1 MTAATNLATSLRV
14 PLSAPDVGERELRYV
29 EEVIRSGHLSLGPA
43 LTKFEEK
50 FAAIIG
56 RKHAIAVNSGTSA
69 LHLCIRAAGIGAGHE
84 VITTSF
90 SFVAST
96 NCLLYENAVPVFVDI
111 DPATLNISP
120 LTIRQFLQK
129 FCVRDAHRRVIDRE
143 TGREVK
149 GILPVHV
156 FGLPCDMQ
164 PIREL
169 AEEYGLAVIEDS
181 CEAIGASYHGKQAGT
196 FGDMSCFAFYPNKQ
210 MTTGEGG
217 MIVTDDERL
226 AKLCRSMRNQG
237 RGQDGSWLGH
247 ERIGYNYRLSD
258 IHCALGL
265 AQVERLGELLRKR
278 DRVARAYHRA
288 LQGIP
293 HLRRLEDVP
302 GAERSWFVYIV
313 ELAPGVER
321 GARDR
326 ILQRLRAAGIGCQ
339 AYFPAIHRQPFLKE
353 LIHLPLGRLRET
365 EIAADRCLAL
375 PFFSSLPDDQ
385 IEFVA
390 MTLRRAV
397 ESECAGAGSPVRAE
411 GSFAETESIQ
421 ERV

>member
-1 MTAATNLATSLRV
+1 MTAAAGLKV

-29 EEVIRSGHLSLGPA
+29 EEVMRSGHLSLGPM
-43 LTKFEEK
+43 LPKFEEK
-50 FAAIIG
+50 FAGTIG
-56 RKHAIAVNSGTSA
+56 RRYAVAVNSGTSA
-69 LHLCIRAAGIGAGHE
+69 LHLCVRAAGIGSGHE

-111 DPATLNISP
+111 DPTTLNISP
-120 LTIRQFLQK
+120 ARVREFLK
-129 FCVRDAHRRVIDRE
+129 KCCERDAHGRVIDRE

-164 PIREL
+164 PIEEAA
-169 AEEYGLAVIEDS
+169 AENSLAVIEDS

-217 MIVTDDERL
+217 MIVTDDERF

-237 RGQDGSWLGH
+237 RGEDGSWLRH

-265 AQVERLGELLRKR
+265 AQVERLSELLEKR
-278 DRVARAYHRA
+278 DQVARMYHRA
-288 LQGIP
+288 LMGIP
-293 HLRRLEDVP
+293 QLRRLEDVP
-302 GAERSWFVYIV
+302 GFERSWFVYIV
-313 ELAPGVER
+313 QLAPGVDR
-321 GARDR
+321 GVRDR
-326 ILQRLRAAGIGCQ
+326 ILQRLRAHGIGCQ
-339 AYFPAIHRQPFLKE
+339 AYFPAIHRQPFLKD

-375 PFFSSLPDDQ
+375 PFFSNLKNDQ

-390 MTLRRAV
+390 DTLRSAV
-397 ESECAGAGSPVRAE
+397 ASECGITDSSIATQRGFYE
-411 GSFAETESIQ
+411 IESTIR

>member
-1 MTAATNLATSLRV
+1 MTAAAGLKV

-29 EEVIRSGHLSLGPA
+29 EEVVRSGHLSLGPM
-43 LTKFEEK
+43 LPKFEEK
-50 FAAIIG
+50 FAGTIG
-56 RKHAIAVNSGTSA
+56 RRYAVAVSSGTSA
-69 LHLCIRAAGIGAGHE
+69 LHLCVRAAGIGPGHE

-111 DPATLNISP
+111 DPTTLNISP
-120 LTIRQFLQK
+120 ARVREFLK
-129 FCVRDAHRRVIDRE
+129 KCCERDAHGRVIDRE

-164 PIREL
+164 PIQEL
-169 AEEYGLAVIEDS
+169 AAENGLAVVEDS

-217 MIVTDDERL
+217 MIVTDDERF

-237 RGQDGSWLGH
+237 RGEDGSWLRH

-265 AQVERLGELLRKR
+265 AQVERLNELLEKR
-278 DRVARAYHRA
+278 DQVARMYHRA
-288 LQGIP
+288 LKGIP
-293 HLRRLEDVP
+293 QLRRLEDVP
-302 GAERSWFVYIV
+302 GFERSWFVYIV
-313 ELAPGVER
+313 QLAPGVDRE
-321 GARDR
+321 ARDR
-326 ILQRLRAAGIGCQ
+326 ILQRLRANGIGCQ
-339 AYFPAIHRQPFLKE
+339 AYFPAIHRQPFLKD

-375 PFFSSLPDDQ
+375 PFFSNLTNDQ

-390 MTLRRAV
+390 DTLRGAV
-397 ESECAGAGSPVRAE
+397 ASECGITDSSIATQRGFHE
-411 GSFAETESIQ
+411 IESTVW

>member
-1 MTAATNLATSLRV
+1 VTTATSLKV
-14 PLSAPDVGERELRYV
+14 PLSRPDVGERELRYV

-50 FAAIIG
+50 FASTIG

-69 LHLCIRAAGIGAGHE
+69 LHLCVRAAGIGAGHE

-120 LTIRQFLQK
+120 DRIRQFLK
-129 FCVRDAHRRVIDRE
+129 KCCERDAHGRVIDRE

-164 PIREL
+164 PIGEL
-169 AEEYGLAVIEDS
+169 ADEYGLAVIEDS
-181 CEAIGASYHGKQAGT
+181 CEAIGASYRGKPAGT

-237 RGQDGSWLGH
+237 RGEDGSWLRH

-265 AQVERLGELLRKR
+265 AQVERLGELLQKR

-293 HLRRLEDVP
+293 NLRRLQDVS
-302 GAERSWFVYIV
+302 GSERSWFVYIV
-313 ELAPGVER
+313 ELAPGVKR

-339 AYFPAIHRQPFLKE
+339 AYFPAIHRQPFLAE
-353 LIHLPLGRLRET
+353 LIHLPLGGLRET

-375 PFFSSLPDDQ
+375 PFFSSLQDDQ
-385 IEFVA
+385 MEFVA
-390 MTLRRAV
+390 LTLRRAV
-397 ESECAGAGSPVRAE
+397 ESECGGAGIPVPSE
-411 GSFAETESIQ
+411 GSFAETETIQ

>member
-1 MTAATNLATSLRV
+1 MSSVASCATRLRV

-29 EEVIRSGHLSLGPA
+29 EEVMRSGQLSLGPV
-43 LTKFEEK
+43 LPKFEEK
-50 FAAIIG
+50 FAETIG
-56 RKHAIAVNSGTSA
+56 RKFAIAVNSGTSA
-69 LHLCIRAAGIGAGHE
+69 LHLCVRAAGIGSAHE

-96 NCLLYENAVPVFVDI
+96 NCLLYENAVPVFIDI
-111 DPATLNISP
+111 DPMTLNISP
-120 LTIRQFLQK
+120 VRIREFLK
-129 FCVRDAHRRVIDRE
+129 KCCERDTHGRVIDRE
-143 TGREVK
+143 TRRQVK

-164 PIREL
+164 SIREL
-169 AEEYGLAVIEDS
+169 AKEYSLAVIEDS
-181 CEAIGASYHGKQAGT
+181 CEAIGASYHAKQAGT
-196 FGDMSCFAFYPNKQ
+196 FGDLSCFAFYPNKQ

-237 RGQDGSWLGH
+237 RGEDGSWLRH

-265 AQVERLGELLRKR
+265 AQVERLSELLGKR

-288 LQGIP
+288 LQDIP
-293 HLRRLEDVP
+293 RLRRLEDIP
-302 GAERSWFVYIV
+302 GTERSWFVYIV
-313 ELAPGVER
+313 QLAPSVDR
-321 GARDR
+321 RARDR

-339 AYFPAIHRQPFLKE
+339 AYFPAIHRQSFLKD

-375 PFFSSLPDDQ
+375 PFFSNLRNDQ

-390 MTLRRAV
+390 DALRSAV
-397 ESECAGAGSPVRAE
+397 TAECGAKQTQVSAQLFSEKES
-411 GSFAETESIQ
+411 FQ

>member
-1 MTAATNLATSLRV
+1 MTAAIGLKV

-29 EEVIRSGHLSLGPA
+29 QEVMRSGHLSLGPVLA
-43 LTKFEEK
+43 KFEQA
-50 FAAIIG
+50 FASAIG
-56 RKHAIAVNSGTSA
+56 RKYGVAVNSGTSA
-69 LHLCIRAAGIGAGHE
+69 LHLCVRAAGIGARHE

-111 DPATLNISP
+111 EPTTLNISP
-120 LTIRQFLQK
+120 AKIREFLRK
-129 FCVRDAHRRVIDRE
+129 CCHRDEQGRVIDRE

-149 GILPVHV
+149 AILPVHV

-164 PIREL
+164 PICEI
-169 AEEYGLAVIEDS
+169 AQEYRLTIIEDS
-181 CEAIGASYHGKQAGT
+181 CEALGATYRGNQAGT

-217 MIVTDDERL
+217 MVVTDNPEFS
-226 AKLCRSMRNQG
+226 KLCRSMRNQG
-237 RGQDGSWLGH
+237 RGEDGSWLRH

-265 AQVERLGELLRKR
+265 AQIERLTELLEKR
-278 DRVARAYHRA
+278 DRVARAYHHA
-288 LQGIP
+288 LQGIQ
-293 HLRRLEDVP
+293 HLRTLEHVP
-302 GAERSWFVYIV
+302 GIKRSWFVFIV
-313 ELAPGVER
+313 QLSPAVDR

-326 ILQRLRAAGIGCQ
+326 ILQRLRATGIGCQ
-339 AYFPAIHRQPFLKE
+339 AYFPAIHRQAFLND
-353 LIHLPLGRLRET
+353 LVHLPLGRLRET

-375 PFFSSLPDDQ
+375 PFFSNLKEEQ
-385 IEFVA
+385 IEYVA
-390 MTLRRAV
+390 EELRKAV
-397 ESECAGAGSPVRAE
+397 VSECGTT
-411 GSFAETESIQ
+411 ETPAPPLREFSKTATDLR

>member
-1 MTAATNLATSLRV
+1 MTTAAGLKV

-29 EEVIRSGHLSLGPA
+29 EEVIWSGHLSLGPM
-43 LTKFEEK
+43 LPKFEEK
-50 FAAIIG
+50 FAATIG
-56 RKHAIAVNSGTSA
+56 RKYAVAVNSGTSA
-69 LHLCIRAAGIGAGHE
+69 LHLCVRAAGIGAGHE

-96 NCLLYENAVPVFVDI
+96 NCLLYENAVPAFVDI
-111 DPATLNISP
+111 DPMTLNISP
-120 LTIRQFLQK
+120 IRIREFLEE
-129 FCVRDAHRRVIDRE
+129 CCERDAHGRLIDRE

-181 CEAIGASYHGKQAGT
+181 CEAIGASYHGKQAGM
-196 FGDMSCFAFYPNKQ
+196 FGDLSCFAFYPNKQ
-210 MTTGEGG
+210 MTSGEGG
-217 MIVTDDERL
+217 MIITDDERF

-237 RGQDGSWLGH
+237 RGEDGSWLRH

-265 AQVERLGELLRKR
+265 AQVERLSELLDKRK
-278 DRVARAYHRA
+278 RVARAYHQA
-288 LQGIP
+288 LNGVP
-293 HLRRLEDVP
+293 HLRMLEDVP
-302 GAERSWFVYIV
+302 GSERSWFVYIV
-313 ELAPGVER
+313 QLAPSVER

-326 ILQRLRAAGIGCQ
+326 ILQRLRANGIGCQ
-339 AYFPAIHRQPFLKE
+339 AYFPAIHRQPFLKH

-375 PFFSSLPDDQ
+375 PFFSNLRNDQ

-390 MTLRRAV
+390 DALRSAV
-397 ESECAGAGSPVRAE
+397 ASECGADRIPASAQGFS
-411 GSFAETESIQ
+411 ESLQ